1 MPPTRMFNK
10 NLNINP
16 FNNVVVSS
24 FSLRKHHKVL
34 SPNILDFPAL
44 VLSPITPLIPDPF
57 NRSRSVSKNGVVVVM
72 DTAEADE
79 EKAMKEKRFFLHPS
93 PASISCDIK
102 PCLLPLLPLFP
113 TTTTA
118 TASPGSGSS
127 INFY

>member
-1 MPPTRMFNK
+1 MPPTRMFSK

-34 SPNILDFPAL
+34 SPNFPAL

-102 PCLLPLLPLFP
+102 PCLLPLFP